1 MTVQIGSLE
10 FHLIVQDN
18 EGKPHPTTLWF
29 LSEEDKKK
37 TSFSGSVMWKRL
49 HAMKSLLRK
58 PPNMPVF
65 TCVCVCM
72 LVFPHLHVAC
82 RIQKVMPGF
91 PSHFPFHV
99 LKQGLLLN
107 PELIESSNLTPQSPE
122 DSRLTSQALG
132 LQVASM
138 ALNWVLRKRTLVLVF
153 AGQELRP
160 LNHPLTNS
168 HAAIL
173 VWENRLL
180 YTVCPLMEIKT
191 SYSHARQALPPPS
204 GTRSPKVL
212 SKSGKLMR
220 SIMVYRYDN
229 AIIKPNTMLT

>member
-1 MTVQIGSLE
+1 MPWRVYSESRQTCRSC
-10 FHLIVQDN
+10 FH
-18 EGKPHPTTLWF
+18 
-29 LSEEDKKK
+29 
-37 TSFSGSVMWKRL
+37 
-49 HAMKSLLRK
+49 
-58 PPNMPVF
+58 
-65 TCVCVCM
+65 VCVRVRVGVPASARGM
-72 LVFPHLHVAC
+72 QNPEGNAS
-82 RIQKVMPGF
+82 F
-91 PSHFPFHV
+91 PSHFPFRV

-107 PELIESSNLTPQSPE
+107 PKLVESSNLTPQSPE

-138 ALNWVLRKRTLVLVF
+138 ALKWVLRKRTLVLVF

-191 SYSHARQALPPPS
+191 SYSHARQELPPPS

>member
-1 MTVQIGSLE
+1 MRGN
-10 FHLIVQDN
+10 LIPQRCGFYQKRIKKNFIFRLCHV
-18 EGKPHPTTLWF
+18 KATACH
-29 LSEEDKKK
+29 EESTPKAAK
-37 TSFSGSVMWKRL
+37 
-49 HAMKSLLRK
+49 HAV
-58 PPNMPVF
+58 PVF

-91 PSHFPFHV
+91 PSHFPFRV

-107 PELIESSNLTPQSPE
+107 PKLVESSNLTPQLPE

-138 ALNWVLRKRTLVLVF
+138 ALKWVLRKRTLVLVF

-180 YTVCPLMEIKT
+180 YMVCPLMEIKT
-191 SYSHARQALPPPS
+191 SYSHARQELPPPS

-229 AIIKPNTMLT
+229 TIIKPNTMLT